1 MSPAIHRASLA
12 FREAFAHAKA
22 GELNFP
28 TSLDASRRVL
38 KAVENPDIGLATL
51 AKIVISEPLLS
62 AKVIR
67 LANSVAMNPTSQVIR
82 DVRLAVVRL
91 GMDPIKALAMVLI
104 MNQLRQSQR
113 HGSTRNLS
121 NRLWERSVNVAALA
135 YVIAKKMTA
144 LNPDEAMFAG
154 IVHDLGRFYLL
165 AQAADYP
172 ELLENQAALA
182 ETINDLGER
191 ATRMVLDEL
200 KLPAS
205 VVEAVLASGQYGKTM
220 PPANLGDALFVARAL
235 SPRQDPFAALDAR
248 VTPAADAAAAFGL
261 DQSTVADVIA
271 ASGDEIYSI
280 VVALES

>member
-1 MSPAIHRASLA
+1 MSPAIHRASQA
-12 FREAFAHAKA
+12 FREAFAAAKV

-51 AKIVISEPLLS
+51 AKIVVSEPLLS

-82 DVRLAVVRL
+82 DVRLAVVRV

-113 HGSTRNLS
+113 HGATRNLS

-135 YVIAKKMTA
+135 YVIAKKMTT

-154 IVHDLGRFYLL
+154 IVHDLGRFYLV
-165 AQAADYP
+165 AQAADFP
-172 ELLENQAALA
+172 ELLENQNALG
-182 ETINDLGER
+182 ETVNDLAER
-191 ATRMVLDEL
+191 ATKMVLGEL
-200 KLPAS
+200 NLPAS
-205 VVEAVLASGQYGKTM
+205 VVEAVLASKQYGKTM
-220 PPANLGDALFVARAL
+220 PPATLGDVLFIARAL
-235 SPRQDPFAALDAR
+235 SPRMDPFNDLDAR
-248 VTPAADAAAAFGL
+248 VVPIANAAVAFGL
-261 DQSTVADVIA
+261 DQSTVSEVIA